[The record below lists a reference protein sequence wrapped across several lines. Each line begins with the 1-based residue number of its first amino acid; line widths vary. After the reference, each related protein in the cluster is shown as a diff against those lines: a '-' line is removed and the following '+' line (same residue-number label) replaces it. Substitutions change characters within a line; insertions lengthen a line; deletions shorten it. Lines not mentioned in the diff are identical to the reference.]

1 MALTLLIV
9 LVFTATLLL
18 ARGRYVAAAVLAVLA
33 LPVLAF
39 AVRRWRSGE
48 RGQPDDDVDG

>member
-18 ARGRYVAAAVLAVLA
+18 ARGRYVTAVALAILA
-33 LPVLAF
+33 LPVLVVAL
-39 AVRRWRSGE
+39 RRWRSGD
-48 RGQPDDDVDG
+48 RGQPDDDLDG

>member
-9 LVFTATLLL
+9 LVFTATVLL
-18 ARGRYVAAAVLAVLA
+18 ARGRYVTAVVLAILA
-33 LPVLAF
+33 LPVLVV

-48 RGQPDDDVDG
+48 RGQPDDDLDG

>member
-9 LVFTATLLL
+9 LVFTVTLLL
-18 ARGRYVAAAVLAVLA
+18 ARGRYVGAAVLAILA

-39 AVRRWRSGE
+39 AVRRWRSSE